1 MKAMEIDSSQW
12 TDEMRQNAVKKL
24 KELGYKEWVIGRV
37 LFNPNGKVRIIT
49 WSEGDYH
56 LDDFGTTELQSL
68 RTKHTY
74 EELMSLTKE
83 DVQ

>member
-24 KELGYKEWVIGRV
+24 EELGYVRYALNKSLSPNNTGRSS
-37 LFNPNGKVRIIT
+37 IT
-49 WSEGDYH
+49 SYNDGEYGLYDKATH
-56 LDDFGTTELQSL
+56 NKKTT
-68 RTKHTY
+68 TY